1 MDDIDRTGMTI
12 MNLPGSTSNATAVD
26 TTTGKIV
33 DLLYSCFGDFE
44 GFVVATGDARR
55 IYRCKDRGM
64 LKHIHQAIEQRVLAT
79 IFAPVTDPT
88 HAVSLSLH
96 HA

>member
-1 MDDIDRTGMTI
+1 MMNFSPAGPAPAAIDT
-12 MNLPGSTSNATAVD
+12 V
-26 TTTGKIV
+26 TGKIV

-44 GFVVATGDARR
+44 GFVVSTADGRR

-64 LKHIHQAIEQRVLAT
+64 LKHIHEAIERRMLAT
-79 IFAPVTDPT
+79 IFAPVADPT

-96 HA
+96 HS

>member
-1 MDDIDRTGMTI
+1 MTI
-12 MNLPGSTSNATAVD
+12 MNLPDSTSNPTAVD
-26 TTTGKIV
+26 TATGKIV

-44 GFVVATGDARR
+44 GFVVATADARR

-64 LKHIHQAIEQRVLAT
+64 LKHIHQAIEQRVFAT
-79 IFAPVTDPT
+79 IFAPITDPT